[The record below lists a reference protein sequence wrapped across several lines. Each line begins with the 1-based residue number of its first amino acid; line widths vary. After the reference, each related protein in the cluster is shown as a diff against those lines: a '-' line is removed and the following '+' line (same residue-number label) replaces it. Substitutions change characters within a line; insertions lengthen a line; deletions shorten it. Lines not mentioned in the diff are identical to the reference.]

1 MISKRINLLLITQ
14 ILKTSTEFCKMCG
27 EEVLDKEEKRR
38 ERIKMNA
45 YNMEQLQRMLML
57 IKKDIADAKA
67 MKR

>member
-1 MISKRINLLLITQ
+1 
-14 ILKTSTEFCKMCG
+14 MCG